1 MTLYSAHVGPR
12 FRTGLVCG
20 SQDKVRSATLGCFY
34 KKTFWPFGAWR
45 CTPLPSESMATVCQH
60 GARSGCF
67 NGASLDPIGESTWQI
82 IDDQLHSIGELV

>member
-1 MTLYSAHVGPR
+1 MLGHDSEPDLFVGLKTR
-12 FRTGLVCG
+12 CAAQHWGVFT
-20 SQDKVRSATLGCFY
+20 
-34 KKTFWPFGAWR
+34 KKSFWPFGAWR

>member
-1 MTLYSAHVGPR
+1 LWVSRQGAQR
-12 FRTGLVCG
+12 NIGLFL
-20 SQDKVRSATLGCFY
+20 Q